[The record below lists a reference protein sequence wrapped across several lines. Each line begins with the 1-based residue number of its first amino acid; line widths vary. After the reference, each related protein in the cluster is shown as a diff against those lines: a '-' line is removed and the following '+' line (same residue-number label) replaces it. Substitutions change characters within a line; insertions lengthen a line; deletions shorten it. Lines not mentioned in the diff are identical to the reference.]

1 MLTLFYV
8 TAIPLDGVP
17 HAGMEGNY
25 MIINKTLI
33 EWVAVA
39 VLRSFKT
46 GRIAGLD
53 LLYFE
58 WRKKRIFDAAEQG

>member
-8 TAIPLDGVP
+8 TALPLSGVP
-17 HAGMEGNY
+17 QPGMEGNY
-25 MIINKTLI
+25 MIVNKTLI
-33 EWVAVA
+33 EWVAVV
-39 VLRSFKT
+39 VLRSFPT

-58 WRKKRIFDAAEQG
+58 WRKKRVLKAAEQG